1 MIVKWDRAETLV
13 LEVHSHVDP
22 VTVRGIALQATEGL
36 ARGIKVEA
44 TGKPVS
50 VPVGDAV
57 LGRLL
62 DVVGT
67 VRTMVPSFPPTRR
80 AAASMRRRPALKDE
94 TSSVAMFETGIKV
107 IDLLAPLAQGGK
119 AAMFGGAGVGK
130 TVLVMELIHSMV
142 EKYKGISVFAGVGE
156 RSREGHE
163 LLTDMQGSG
172 VLAHTVLVYGQ
183 MNEPPGARWRCRYR
197 PDHRGIFPRSKASE
211 RASVDGQR
219 VPLRSGRRELSSLL
233 GRLPSRVGYQPT
245 LATEVA
251 LLEERIASVAG
262 AAVTA
267 IQAVYVPA
275 DDFTDPAVTAISSHM
290 DSIIMLS
297 RDLAAQAFYPAIDPL
312 SSSSVLLDPLV
323 VGAEH
328 YALAERAREAIARLK
343 DLQDIISL
351 LGVEEL
357 SAGDQLIVKR
367 ARRLQQF
374 LATLR
379 RHPGLHRNARAE
391 REPGR
396 HAGGVPRD
404 PRRRSRRLG
413 GRLALHG
420 RQFRRGA
427 AKRRPRRKRRRPAMK
442 LRITTP
448 LEVVVD
454 EDGVQALRAEDSSG
468 GFGILAGHADFLTSL
483 AISVVRWKTK
493 TKPDAIAR
501 CDGAFSAS
509 MGPGHFDRH
518 ARRGPRRRS
527 RDPRETVLAR
537 FRADIETERSERV
550 NSTRLELSAIRQIVS
565 HLRGRRH
572 GIWRFPMTEP
582 DRAQPDEDPLLK
594 EVRSRARREL
604 DW

>member
-1 MIVKWDRAETLV
+1 MNAIAPPPKPVTTEGTVLSVRGAVVDVRFGDAEAPAVNTAMIVKWDRAETLV

-36 ARGIKVEA
+36 ARGVKVEA

-67 VRTMVPSFPPTRR
+67 LRDNGPELPADTPRR
-80 AAASMRRRPALKDE
+80 GIHATPPALRDE

-183 MNEPPGARWRCRYR
+183 MNEPPGARWR
-197 PDHRGIFPRSKASE
+197 
-211 RASVDGQR
+211 
-219 VPLRSGRRELSSLL
+219 VPLTALTIAEYFRDQKHQNVLLLMDNVFRFVQAGAELSSLL

-262 AAVTA
+262 ASVTA

-367 ARRLQQF
+367 ARRLQRF
-374 LATLR
+374 LSQPFVVTQAFT
-379 RHPGLHRNARAE
+379 GT
-391 REPGR
+391 PGR
-396 HAGGVPRD
+396 SVSRADTLAGCRAILDGEADDWAEGSLYMV
-404 PRRRSRRLG
+404 G
-413 GRLALHG
+413 NFEEA
-420 RQFRRGA
+420 RQKEAA
-427 AKRRPRRKRRRPAMK
+427 AK
-442 LRITTP
+442 
-448 LEVVVD
+448 
-454 EDGVQALRAEDSSG
+454 
-468 GFGILAGHADFLTSL
+468 
-483 AISVVRWKTK
+483 TK
-493 TKPDAIAR
+493 APKP
-501 CDGAFSAS
+501 
-509 MGPGHFDRH
+509 
-518 ARRGPRRRS
+518 
-527 RDPRETVLAR
+527 
-537 FRADIETERSERV
+537 
-550 NSTRLELSAIRQIVS
+550 
-565 HLRGRRH
+565 
-572 GIWRFPMTEP
+572 
-582 DRAQPDEDPLLK
+582 
-594 EVRSRARREL
+594 
-604 DW
+604 